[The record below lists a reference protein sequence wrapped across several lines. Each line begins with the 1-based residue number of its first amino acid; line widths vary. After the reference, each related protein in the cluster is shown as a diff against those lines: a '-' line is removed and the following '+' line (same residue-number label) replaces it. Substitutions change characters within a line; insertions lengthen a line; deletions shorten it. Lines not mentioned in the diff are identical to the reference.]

1 VIGPTLFGDVD
12 VPPIAIACAASLL
25 ATSVVSAVLNRSG
38 FYRLVWHRP
47 LVDVAVFCVLLAVT
61 AIRIAP

>member
-12 VPPIAIACAASLL
+12 VSPIAIACAAALI
-25 ATSVVSAVLNRSG
+25 ATSVLSAVLNRSG

-47 LVDVAVFCVLLAVT
+47 LVDVAVFCILLAVT